1 MKLLTATSVPPALIM
16 FIPLGSGT
24 LGNGP
29 KMADID
35 NMVLPGEKKQLPKLQ
50 VQKIRTTSPVCQ
62 QEAEYVFFFLTF
74 RIVKG
79 SRNWGNYVKI
89 KYYLS
94 IFIIKS
100 HDNTYGQLSY
110 TIIICTIYL
119 YIHCIYK
126 ETRCL
131 MDNFLL
137 RTALKE
143 ILWPD

>member
-1 MKLLTATSVPPALIM
+1 M
-16 FIPLGSGT
+16 FILLGSGT

-50 VQKIRTTSPVCQ
+50 VKKIRTTSPVCQ
-62 QEAEYVFFFLTF
+62 QEAEYVVFFLTF

-94 IFIIKS
+94 IFIIK
-100 HDNTYGQLSY
+100 HIWA
-110 TIIICTIYL
+110 IIIHHYNLYYIFIYTL
-119 YIHCIYK
+119 YI
-126 ETRCL
+126 
-131 MDNFLL
+131 
-137 RTALKE
+137 
-143 ILWPD
+143 